1 MTSSSTENTSSRYLS
16 IHGKQMHYLDQGTGK
31 TILFVHGIP
40 EWSGLYQ
47 PIVAQLSDRYRCI
60 VPDHLGFGLSER
72 DSRIALT
79 PLAHAQRLVCLI
91 KELDLTDI
99 HLVVHDLGGSIG
111 LRTAVEVP
119 ERISSVTLT
128 NTFCWDL
135 KGSSA
140 ARGLSLMDGRIG
152 RWLYLDKGFSVKVM
166 AANAFADRNNYRKN
180 EDTFLQVHQTADD
193 RYANYILMMEML
205 RSSLFYD
212 ETLKKFHKLHLRG
225 QIVWGMRDKFFSAKE
240 YLTRWQKE
248 MPGYQLTE
256 LRTSG
261 HFPQLEVPT
270 EYAKAIADFISTR

>member
-1 MTSSSTENTSSRYLS
+1 MSSLTPETPTAPRYIT
-16 IHGKQMHYLDQGTGK
+16 IHGKRMHYMDEGTGK

-40 EWSGLYQ
+40 EWSAVYQ

-99 HLVVHDLGGSIG
+99 HLVVHDLGGPIG

-166 AANAFADRNNYRKN
+166 AANAFAHRGVYHRYQ
-180 EDTFLQVHQTADD
+180 DTFLQVHQTPDD

-205 RSSLFYD
+205 RSGKFYS
-212 ETLKKFHKLHLRG
+212 ETLTKFHKLHLRG
-225 QIVWGMRDKFFSAKE
+225 QIVWGMRDTFFSAKE

-248 MPGYQLTE
+248 VPGYKVTE

-261 HFPQLEVPT
+261 HFPQLEVPV
-270 EYAKAIADFISTR
+270 EYARAISTFAS